1 MTDWLV
7 WLDASPWRYGALC
20 VLAYSAALALC
31 LLPAVAPR
39 PHRRLSSDGVFL
51 AAVAL
56 LMLAFRWQVFYFP
69 QHLNPDESSYIS
81 QSLTLVHDP
90 VYWRSITAG
99 TSGPFNTYPRL
110 IPALLG
116 LPDNYATSRVMA
128 MIVAVGCLS
137 VFYAT
142 CRRFAHASL
151 ARVAT
156 LAAATFWALTT
167 NGDFTHYS
175 GEHMPVLLLL
185 VASHLALRL
194 PDSERWTSGM
204 AWLAGFVLG
213 AIPFAKLQGS
223 VLALAI
229 TFFCYVFLLRRGE
242 SWPRRLGRCGWLTLG
257 GLTAPALVA
266 GSAAATGQFEHF
278 WQSYIAMN
286 LGYAGSGV
294 SLVSIIENLPNLRP
308 FMARFVTL
316 FHAMLALGILGT
328 LSLAWLGLGRPM
340 PVANRRLLIFSSVL
354 FPIAVYTALAP
365 GRPFAH
371 YFLFVVFPVVGWA
384 FATCSAAI
392 AAQTQVPAE
401 SDASATLDPKSS
413 KPLRLALAAWLAVG
427 LSVQIS
433 EHFFSPQLI
442 PARGSVSDF
451 LKTPRSKVSEAILA
465 HASPG
470 EALGLWGWMYQFH
483 AETGL
488 WKATSDQ
495 ALEYLWNVKTEGV
508 SVSSWMELVPD
519 YFEDLYLADLKRSN
533 PPVFVDAVA
542 PGSFI
547 FNNRATFGYETFPAL
562 AEHINTHYSL
572 AGEIDG
578 IRIFLRKDR

>member
-7 WLDASPWRYGALC
+7 WLDASPWRYGSLC
-20 VLAYSAALALC
+20 ALAYSAAVALG
-31 LLPAVAPR
+31 LLPAVAP
-39 PHRRLSSDGVFL
+39 HASRRLSSDGVFL
-51 AAVAL
+51 AAVAF
-56 LMLAFRWQVFYFP
+56 LMLVFRWQVFYFP
-69 QHLNPDESSYIS
+69 QHLNPDESGYIS

-99 TSGPFNTYPRL
+99 TSGPLNTYPRL

-116 LPDNYATSRVMA
+116 FADTYAASRVMA
-128 MIVAVGCLS
+128 MSLAIVCLS

-175 GEHMPVLLLL
+175 GEHLPVLLLL
-185 VASHLALRL
+185 VASYLALRL
-194 PDSERWTSGM
+194 PDSARWASGT

-223 VLALAI
+223 VLALTI
-229 TFFCYVFLLRRGE
+229 TFFCYFFLLRRGE

-278 WQSYIAMN
+278 WLSYIAMN
-286 LGYAGSGV
+286 VGYAGSGV
-294 SLVSIIENLPNLRP
+294 SLGSIVENLPNLRP
-308 FMARFVTL
+308 YMARFVTL
-316 FHAMLALGILGT
+316 FHSMMALGILGA
-328 LSLAWLGLGRPM
+328 LCLAWLGFGRSIPI
-340 PVANRRLLIFSSVL
+340 ANRRLLIFSSVL
-354 FPIAVYTALAP
+354 LPIAIYTALAP
-365 GRPFAH
+365 GRPFPH
-371 YFLFVVFPVVGWA
+371 YFLFVLFPVVGWA
-384 FATCSAAI
+384 FAACSAAI
-392 AAQTQVPAE
+392 AQHVQVPEDSA
-401 SDASATLDPKSS
+401 ASAEPAPASS
-413 KPLRLALAAWLAVG
+413 KPLALALAAWLAVG
-427 LSVQIS
+427 LLVQIS

-442 PARGSVSDF
+442 QVRGLVCEHV
-451 LKTPRSKVSEAILA
+451 KAPRSKVSEAILA

-470 EALGLWGWMYQFH
+470 EALGLWGWMHQFH

-488 WKATSDQ
+488 WKATSDLL
-495 ALEYLWNVKTEGV
+495 LEYLWNVKTEGV

-547 FNNRATFGYETFPAL
+547 FNNRASFGYETFPAL
-562 AEHINTHYSL
+562 AEHINSHYSL

>member
-1 MTDWLV
+1 MIDWLV
-7 WLDASPWRYGALC
+7 WLDASPWRYGIVC
-20 VLAYSAALALC
+20 VLTYLAALALC

-39 PHRRLSSDGVFL
+39 SPQRFRSDLVFL
-51 AAVAL
+51 SILAL

-69 QHLNPDESSYIS
+69 EHLNPDESGYIS
-81 QSLTLVHDP
+81 QSLTLAHDP

-116 LPDNYATSRVMA
+116 FEDTYATSRVMA
-128 MIVAVGCLS
+128 MILAVVCLS

-142 CRRFAHASL
+142 CSRFAHASL
-151 ARVAT
+151 ART
-156 LAAATFWALTT
+156 
-167 NGDFTHYS
+167 
-175 GEHMPVLLLL
+175 
-185 VASHLALRL
+185 
-194 PDSERWTSGM
+194 

-223 VLALAI
+223 VLALTI
-229 TFFCYVFLLRRGE
+229 TFFCYVFLLRRSE
-242 SWPRRLGRCGWLTLG
+242 SWPRRLGWCGWLTLG

-294 SLVSIIENLPNLRP
+294 SLGSIIENLPNLRP
-308 FMARFVTL
+308 YMARFVTL
-316 FHAMLALGILGT
+316 FHAMLALGVLGT
-328 LSLAWLGLGRPM
+328 LSFAWLGFGRPM
-340 PVANRRLLIFSSVL
+340 PTANRRMLIFSSTLLPVA
-354 FPIAVYTALAP
+354 IYTALAP
-365 GRPFAH
+365 GRPFPH
-371 YFLFVVFPVVGWA
+371 YFLFVLFPVVGWA
-384 FATCSAAI
+384 FAACSAAL
-392 AAQTQVPAE
+392 APRMALPAE
-401 SDASATLDPKSS
+401 ADASAASNPESS
-413 KPLRLALAAWLAVG
+413 KPLSFALAAWLAVG
-427 LSVQIS
+427 LCVQVS

-442 PARGSVSDF
+442 PVRGLVSEF
-451 LKTPRSKVSEAILA
+451 LKAPRSKVSEAILA

-470 EALGLWGWMYQFH
+470 EALGLWGWMHQFH

-547 FNNRATFGYETFPAL
+547 FTNRATLGYETFPAL
-562 AEHINTHYSL
+562 AEHINTHYTL

>member
-20 VLAYSAALALC
+20 VLAYLAALALC
-31 LLPAVAPR
+31 LLPAVALR
-39 PHRRLSSDGVFL
+39 SSRRLRSDGVFL

-116 LPDNYATSRVMA
+116 FADNFATSRVMA
-128 MIVAVGCLS
+128 MLVAIVSLS

-142 CRRFAHASL
+142 CRRFSHASL
-151 ARVAT
+151 ARMAT

-175 GEHMPVLLLL
+175 GEHLPVLLLL
-185 VASHLALRL
+185 VASYLALRL
-194 PDSERWTSGM
+194 PDSARLTSGT

-266 GSAAATGQFEHF
+266 GSAAASGQFDHF

-286 LGYAGSGV
+286 VGYAGNGV

-308 FMARFVTL
+308 YMPRFVTL
-316 FHAMLALGILGT
+316 FHAMMALGTLGA
-328 LSLAWLGLGRPM
+328 LSLAWLRLGRPM
-340 PVANRRLLIFSSVL
+340 PIANRRLLIFSSVL

-371 YFLFVVFPVVGWA
+371 YFLFILFPVVGWA
-384 FATCSAAI
+384 FAVCSAAI
-392 AAQTQVPAE
+392 ASQAQATE
-401 SDASATLDPKSS
+401 ETDSATQLDSASS
-413 KPLRLALAAWLAVG
+413 KPLSFALAAWLTVG
-427 LSVQIS
+427 LCLQIS
-433 EHFFSPQLI
+433 EHFFSPQLL
-442 PARGSVSDF
+442 PVRGFVGEF

-470 EALGLWGWMYQFH
+470 EGLAVWGWMNQFH

-533 PPVFVDAVA
+533 PPIFVDAVA

-547 FNNRATFGYETFPAL
+547 FNNRASFGYETFPAL
-562 AEHINTHYSL
+562 AEHINSHYSL

-578 IRIFLRKDR
+578 VRIFLRKDR

>member
-1 MTDWLV
+1 MIDWLV
-7 WLDASPWRYGALC
+7 WLDASPWRYGLVC
-20 VLAYSAALALC
+20 VFTYSAALALC
-31 LLPAVAPR
+31 LLPAVGPR
-39 PHRRLSSDGVFL
+39 SPKWLRSDVVFLSSL
-51 AAVAL
+51 AL

-69 QHLNPDESSYIS
+69 QHLNPDESGYIS
-81 QSLTLVHDP
+81 QSLTLAHDP
-90 VYWRSITAG
+90 VYWRSVTAG
-99 TSGPFNTYPRL
+99 TSGPINTYPRL

-116 LPDNYATSRVMA
+116 FADTYASSRFMA
-128 MIVAVGCLS
+128 MILAVGCLS
-137 VFYAT
+137 IFYAT
-142 CRRFAHASL
+142 CRRFTHASL

-185 VASHLALRL
+185 VASYLALRL
-194 PDSERWTSGM
+194 PESARWPSGT

-223 VLALAI
+223 VLALTI
-229 TFFCYVFLLRRGE
+229 TFFCYVFLIRRNE
-242 SWPRRLGRCGWLTLG
+242 SWRHRLGRCGWLTLG

-308 FMARFVTL
+308 YMARFVTL
-316 FHAMLALGILGT
+316 FHCMLALGILGT
-328 LSLAWLGLGRPM
+328 LSLAWVGLGRPI
-340 PVANRRLLIFSSVL
+340 PIANRRLLIFSSVL
-354 FPIAVYTALAP
+354 LPIAIYTALAP
-365 GRPFAH
+365 GRPFPH
-371 YFLFVVFPVVGWA
+371 YFLFVLFPAVGWA
-384 FATCSAAI
+384 FATCSAAL
-392 AAQTQVPAE
+392 APRVPVPVETEAVAPAGPE
-401 SDASATLDPKSS
+401 SSRSLS
-413 KPLRLALAAWLAVG
+413 LALAAWLAVG
-427 LSVQIS
+427 LCVQVS
-433 EHFFSPQLI
+433 EHFFSPQSI
-442 PARGSVSDF
+442 PVRGLVSDF
-451 LKTPRSKVSEAILA
+451 LKIPRSKVSEAILA

-470 EALGLWGWMYQFH
+470 EALGLWGWMHQFH

-519 YFEDLYLADLKRSN
+519 YFEDLYLTDLKRSN

-547 FNNRATFGYETFPAL
+547 FTNRASFGYESFPAL
-562 AEHINTHYSL
+562 AEHVNTHYTL

>member
-20 VLAYSAALALC
+20 VLAYLAALALC
-31 LLPAVAPR
+31 LLPAVALR
-39 PHRRLSSDGVFL
+39 SSRRLRSDGVFL

-69 QHLNPDESSYIS
+69 QHINPDESSYIS

-116 LPDNYATSRVMA
+116 FADNFATSRVMA
-128 MIVAVGCLS
+128 MILAVVCLS

-142 CRRFAHASL
+142 CRRFSHASL
-151 ARVAT
+151 ARMAT

-167 NGDFTHYS
+167 NGDYTHYS
-175 GEHMPVLLLL
+175 GEHVPVLLLL
-185 VASHLALRL
+185 VASYLALRL
-194 PDSERWTSGM
+194 PDSVRWTSGT

-223 VLALAI
+223 VLALTIA
-229 TFFCYVFLLRRGE
+229 FFCYVFLLRRNE
-242 SWPRRLGRCGWLTLG
+242 SRARRLGRCGWLTLG

-266 GSAAATGQFEHF
+266 GSAAVTGQFDHF

-286 LGYAGSGV
+286 VGYAGNGV

-308 FMARFVTL
+308 YMPRFVTL
-316 FHAMLALGILGT
+316 FHSMMALGTLGA
-328 LSLAWLGLGRPM
+328 LSLAWLRLGRPM

-354 FPIAVYTALAP
+354 LPIAIYTALAP
-365 GRPFAH
+365 GRPFPH
-371 YFLFVVFPVVGWA
+371 YFLFVLFPVAGWA
-384 FATCSAAI
+384 FATCSAAL
-392 AAQTQVPAE
+392 APQAQATE
-401 SDASATLDPKSS
+401 ETDSATQLDSASS
-413 KPLRLALAAWLAVG
+413 KPLSFALAAWLTVG
-427 LSVQIS
+427 LCLQIS
-433 EHFFSPQLI
+433 EHFFSPQLL
-442 PARGSVSDF
+442 PVRGFVGEY

-465 HASPG
+465 NASPG
-470 EALGLWGWMYQFH
+470 EALAVWGWMNQFH

-495 ALEYLWNVKTEGV
+495 TLEYLWNVKTEGV

-547 FNNRATFGYETFPAL
+547 FNNRASFGYETFPAL
-562 AEHINTHYSL
+562 AEHINSHYSL

-578 IRIFLRKDR
+578 VRIFLRKDR

>member
-7 WLDASPWRYGALC
+7 WLDASPWRYGSLC
-20 VLAYSAALALC
+20 TLVYFVTLALC
-31 LLPAVAPR
+31 LLPAMAPR
-39 PHRRLSSDGVFL
+39 SARWLMSDMLFL
-51 AAVAL
+51 ASIGF
-56 LMLAFRWQVFYFP
+56 LMLVFRWQVFYFP

-99 TSGPFNTYPRL
+99 TSGPLNTYPRL

-116 LPDNYATSRVMA
+116 FADNYASSRIMA
-128 MIVAVGCLS
+128 MILAVASLS

-142 CRRFAHASL
+142 CRRFAHASM
-151 ARVAT
+151 ARIAT

-185 VASHLALRL
+185 VASYLALRL
-194 PDSERWTSGM
+194 PDSVRWTSGT

-242 SWPRRLGRCGWLTLG
+242 SWPRRLGRCGWLTFG
-257 GLTAPALVA
+257 GLIAPAMVA

-286 LGYAGSGV
+286 VGYAGSGV
-294 SLVSIIENLPNLRP
+294 SLSSIIENLPNLRP
-308 FMARFVTL
+308 YMARFVTL
-316 FHAMLALGILGT
+316 FHAMMALGT
-328 LSLAWLGLGRPM
+328 LGALCLAWLGLGRNVPI
-340 PVANRRLLIFSSVL
+340 ANRRLLIFSSVL
-354 FPIAVYTALAP
+354 LPIAIYTALAP
-365 GRPFAH
+365 GRPFPH
-371 YFLFVVFPVVGWA
+371 YFLFVLFPVAGWA
-384 FATCSAAI
+384 FAACSAAL
-392 AAQTQVPAE
+392 AAQAPEETDSSTHPDPAC
-401 SDASATLDPKSS
+401 S
-413 KPLRLALAAWLAVG
+413 KPLFLSLAIWLTVG
-427 LSVQIS
+427 LCGQIS
-433 EHFFSPQLI
+433 EHFLSPQLI
-442 PARGSVSDF
+442 PARGFVSEF
-451 LKTPRSKVSEAILA
+451 LKTPRSKVSEALLA

-470 EALGLWGWMYQFH
+470 EALAVWGWMNQFH

-519 YFEDLYLADLKRSN
+519 YFEELYLADLKRSN
-533 PPVFVDAVA
+533 PPIFVDAVA

-547 FNNRATFGYETFPAL
+547 FNNRASFGYETFPAL
-562 AEHINTHYSL
+562 AEHINSHYSL

-578 IRIFLRKDR
+578 LRIFLRKDR

>member
-1 MTDWLV
+1 MIDWLV
-7 WLDASPWRYGALC
+7 WLDASPWRYGIVC
-20 VLAYSAALALC
+20 VLTYLAALALC

-39 PHRRLSSDGVFL
+39 SPQRFRSDLVFLSSL
-51 AAVAL
+51 AL

-69 QHLNPDESSYIS
+69 EHLNPDESGYIS
-81 QSLTLVHDP
+81 QSLTLAHDP

-116 LPDNYATSRVMA
+116 FEDTYATSRVMA
-128 MIVAVGCLS
+128 MILAVVCLS

-151 ARVAT
+151 ARMAT

-185 VASHLALRL
+185 VASYLALRL
-194 PDSERWTSGM
+194 PDSARWPSGT

-223 VLALAI
+223 VLALTI
-229 TFFCYVFLLRRGE
+229 TFFCYVFLLRRSE
-242 SWPRRLGRCGWLTLG
+242 SWPRRLGWCGWLTLG

-294 SLVSIIENLPNLRP
+294 SLGSIIENLPNLRP
-308 FMARFVTL
+308 YMARFVTL
-316 FHAMLALGILGT
+316 FHAMLALGVLGT
-328 LSLAWLGLGRPM
+328 LSFAWLGFGRPM
-340 PVANRRLLIFSSVL
+340 PTANRRMLIFSSTLLPVA
-354 FPIAVYTALAP
+354 IYTALAP
-365 GRPFAH
+365 GRPFPH
-371 YFLFVVFPVVGWA
+371 YFLFVLFPVVGWA
-384 FATCSAAI
+384 FAACSAAL
-392 AAQTQVPAE
+392 APRMALPAE
-401 SDASATLDPKSS
+401 ADASAASNPESS
-413 KPLRLALAAWLAVG
+413 KPLSFALAAWLAVG
-427 LSVQIS
+427 LCVQVS

-442 PARGSVSDF
+442 PVRGLVSEF
-451 LKTPRSKVSEAILA
+451 LKAPRSKVSEALLA

-470 EALGLWGWMYQFH
+470 EALGLWGWMHQFH

-547 FNNRATFGYETFPAL
+547 FTNRATLGYETFPAL
-562 AEHINTHYSL
+562 AEHINTHYTL